1 MSLSPWG
8 VQKGEAIIVPIQSSC
23 HLCIAKPR
31 GQIYQIVESF
41 NRKFCNESFN
51 RKFCNEAIFRQLTN
65 K

>member
-41 NRKFCNESFN
+41 NRKFCNE
-51 RKFCNEAIFRQLTN
+51 AIFRQLTN